1 LAEPDEMRRLP
12 LNAIRSF
19 YLAAQAG
26 RFRLAAEL
34 LGVTESA
41 VSHQV
46 KRLEQMVGVAL
57 FERQGREMHLT
68 PVGSRY
74 YASVRRS
81 FGELLRATAEVAG
94 SLDQARVTLTLPTS
108 LAAFWLIPRLGA
120 LQRRH
125 PEINLQLLTTN
136 RKCDFARENIDL
148 GIRYG
153 HGSWPGFHAVLLLS
167 EQFFPVATRAFMAKQ
182 RSADPAKLIRS
193 ARLIANALH
202 PGEWE
207 EWCLA
212 HELAPPPVGRALVLE
227 SSELILQGA
236 LEGVGM
242 AMGRR
247 PIVDRLLASRQ
258 LVAPFGRE
266 AESAAGYYL
275 VRIKG
280 EPPTAAARK
289 VERWLMEEAAP
300 APKGRRSGDQ
310 PARMRGHRRV
320 GVG

>member
-1 LAEPDEMRRLP
+1 MGEPDDMRRLP

-26 RFRLAAEL
+26 RFRIAAEL

-41 VSHQV
+41 ISHQV
-46 KRLEQMVGVAL
+46 KRLEQLLGAAL

-94 SLDQARVTLTLPTS
+94 SPDQARVTLTLPTS
-108 LAAFWLIPRLGA
+108 LAAFWLIPRLDA
-120 LQRRH
+120 LQRRQ
-125 PEINLQLLTTN
+125 PGINLQLLTTN

-153 HGSWPGFHAVLLLS
+153 LGSWSGFQSTPLLS
-167 EQFFPVATRAFMAKQ
+167 EQLFPVATQTFVAKWKTME
-182 RSADPAKLIRS
+182 PTTLIRS
-193 ARLIANALH
+193 ARLIANGLH

-212 HELAPPPVGRALVLE
+212 HDIAPPPAGRALVLE
-227 SSELILQGA
+227 SSELVLQAA

-247 PIVDRLLASRQ
+247 PIVDRLLASGQ
-258 LVAPFGRE
+258 LIAPFERE
-266 AESAAGYYL
+266 AESLAGYYL

-280 EPPTAAARK
+280 ETLTAAARK
-289 VERWLMEEAAP
+289 VERWLMEEAAAAAP
-300 APKGRRSGDQ
+300 AVRDRGRAAASKRK
-310 PARMRGHRRV
+310 RRN
-320 GVG
+320 

>member
-1 LAEPDEMRRLP
+1 LAESDEMRRLP

-19 YLAAQAG
+19 CLAAQAG
-26 RFRLAAEL
+26 RFRIAAEL

-41 VSHQV
+41 ISHQV
-46 KRLEQMVGVAL
+46 KRLEQLLGAAL
-57 FERQGREMHLT
+57 FERQGREMELT

-94 SLDQARVTLTLPTS
+94 SPDQARVTLTLPTS
-108 LAAFWLIPRLGA
+108 LAAFWLIPRLDA

-125 PEINLQLLTTN
+125 PGINLQLLTTN

-153 HGSWPGFHAVLLLS
+153 LGNWPGFHSAPLLS
-167 EQFFPVATRAFMAKQ
+167 EQLFPVATGGFLATQKT
-182 RSADPAKLIRS
+182 SEPAALIRS
-193 ARLIANALH
+193 VRLIANGLH

-212 HELAPPPVGRALVLE
+212 HDIAPPPAGRALVLE
-227 SSELILQGA
+227 SSELILQAA

-247 PIVDRLLASRQ
+247 PIVDRLLASGQ
-258 LVAPFGRE
+258 LIAPFGGE

-275 VRIKG
+275 VRIRG
-280 EPPTAAARK
+280 EAPTAAARK
-289 VERWLMEEAAP
+289 VARWLTEEAAAV
-300 APKGRRSGDQ
+300 APDARGRDGAAPSKRKRQ
-310 PARMRGHRRV
+310 N
-320 GVG
+320 

>member
-1 LAEPDEMRRLP
+1 LAESDEMRRLP

-41 VSHQV
+41 ISHQV
-46 KRLEQMVGVAL
+46 KRLEQLLGAAL

-94 SLDQARVTLTLPTS
+94 TLDQARVTLTLPTS
-108 LAAFWLIPRLGA
+108 LAAFWLIPRLDA

-125 PEINLQLLTTN
+125 PGINLQLLTTN

-153 HGSWPGFHAVLLLS
+153 HGSWPGFQSVPLLS
-167 EQFFPVATRAFMAKQ
+167 EQFFPVATSAFLAKQ
-182 RSADPAKLIRS
+182 KTSEPATLVRS
-193 ARLIANALH
+193 ARLIANGLH

-212 HELAPPPVGRALVLE
+212 HNIAPPPMSDALVLE
-227 SSELILQGA
+227 SSELILQAA

-247 PIVDRLLASRQ
+247 PIVDRLLASGQ
-258 LVAPFGRE
+258 LIAPFGRE
-266 AESAAGYYL
+266 SQSLAGYYL

-280 EPPTAAARK
+280 EAPTAAARK
-289 VERWLMEEAAP
+289 VERWLAEEAAAAAP
-300 APKGRRSGDQ
+300 AVRDRAATSKRKGRN
-310 PARMRGHRRV
+310 
-320 GVG
+320 

>member
-1 LAEPDEMRRLP
+1 MESPLAEPDEMRRLP

-26 RFRLAAEL
+26 RFRIAAEL

-46 KRLEQMVGVAL
+46 KRLEQLLGAAL

-81 FGELLRATAEVAG
+81 FGELLRATAEVSG
-94 SLDQARVTLTLPTS
+94 SPDQARVTLTLPTS
-108 LAAFWLIPRLGA
+108 LAAFWLIPRLDA
-120 LQRRH
+120 LQRRQ
-125 PEINLQLLTTN
+125 PGINLQLLTTN

-153 HGSWPGFHAVLLLS
+153 LGSWHGFQSTQLLS
-167 EQFFPVATRAFMAKQ
+167 EQFFPVATEAFMAKWK
-182 RSADPAKLIRS
+182 RMEPADLIRS
-193 ARLIANALH
+193 ARLIANGLH

-212 HELAPPPVGRALVLE
+212 HRIAPPVGQALVLD
-227 SSELILQGA
+227 SSELTLQAA
-236 LEGVGM
+236 LEGVGI

-247 PIVDRLLASRQ
+247 PIVDRLLASRR
-258 LVAPFGRE
+258 LIAPFERE
-266 AESAAGYYL
+266 AQSVAGSYL

-280 EPPTAAARK
+280 EAPTAAARK
-289 VERWLMEEAAP
+289 EERWRVEEAAVAAP
-300 APKGRRSGDQ
+300 AARERRRA
-310 PARMRGHRRV
+310 ARSK
-320 GVG
+320 